1 MDSIDKIFSI
11 SSDIFKIYQELID
24 LEKLNFNTKK
34 IYQDKLEIL
43 KLYRQLEDETYK
55 NLFEHSNL
63 EKLIKL
69 RYQLNID
76 DMLETKLTDL
86 DFIVE
91 DQILNQEGIENIV
104 KRRIFNTISDKIV
117 ELSDSD
123 DIINQLRYE
132 MFNLSDSYVDMGD
145 KKILIAGRGNT
156 VYSIFEKAM
165 DNILL
170 KYIYFIQLY
179 IVTGNINQLGFLIQ
193 KYDLLFL
200 NKNLENKMLEESF
213 QINLDFI
220 DRVKNQEDFKTNQE
234 LYYFFLKEKS
244 IEIFLD
250 AVYQTLEMQDRDFE
264 SKTAII
270 NLFQL
275 EKLESIIRAC
285 ALEVD
290 EQIKD
295 EQIYE
300 IQNIKN
306 SGNEKIRKKLVK
318 AIEYTKKD
326 RIQLS
331 YH

>member
-145 KKILIAGRGNT
+145 KKILIAGRGHTLYN
-156 VYSIFEKAM
+156 IFEKAM
-165 DNILL
+165 NNIFL
-170 KYIYFIQLY
+170 KYIYFIQTY
-179 IVTGNINQLGFLIQ
+179 ITAGGVNRLGFLIQ
-193 KYDLLFL
+193 KYDLFFL
-200 NKNLENKMLEESF
+200 NKNLEDKMLQEDF
-213 QINLDFI
+213 QIKLDFI
-220 DRVKNQEDFKTNQE
+220 DKVKNQEEFEVNQE
-234 LYYFFLKEKS
+234 LYDFFQKEKNIEFFLES
-244 IEIFLD
+244 IFKI
-250 AVYQTLEMQDRDFE
+250 LEMQDDDFKGKE
-264 SKTAII
+264 EAIT
-270 NLFQL
+270 LFEL
-275 EKLESIIRAC
+275 EKLEFIVRAC

-290 EQIKD
+290 DQIRE

-306 SGNEKIRKKLVK
+306 LNNEQTRKSLVK
-318 AIEYTKKD
+318 VIENTKKD
-326 RIQLS
+326 RIQIS
-331 YH
+331 HH

>member
-145 KKILIAGRGNT
+145 KKILIAGRGHTLYN
-156 VYSIFEKAM
+156 IFEKAM
-165 DNILL
+165 NNIFL
-170 KYIYFIQLY
+170 KYIYFIQTY
-179 IVTGNINQLGFLIQ
+179 ITAGGVNRLGFLIQ
-193 KYDLLFL
+193 KYDLFFL
-200 NKNLENKMLEESF
+200 NKNLEDKMLQEDF
-213 QINLDFI
+213 QIKLDFI
-220 DRVKNQEDFKTNQE
+220 DKVKNQEEFEVNQE
-234 LYYFFLKEKS
+234 LYDFFQKEKNIEFFLES
-244 IEIFLD
+244 IFKI
-250 AVYQTLEMQDRDFE
+250 LEMQDDDFKGKE
-264 SKTAII
+264 EAIT
-270 NLFQL
+270 LFEL
-275 EKLESIIRAC
+275 EKLEFIVRAC

-290 EQIKD
+290 DQIRE

-306 SGNEKIRKKLVK
+306 PNNEQTRKSLVK
-318 AIEYTKKD
+318 VIENTKKD
-326 RIQLS
+326 RIQIS
-331 YH
+331 HH

>member
-24 LEKLNFNTKK
+24 LEKLNTKK

-55 NLFEHSNL
+55 KLFEHSNL

-145 KKILIAGRGNT
+145 KKILIAGRGHTLYN
-156 VYSIFEKAM
+156 IFEKAM
-165 DNILL
+165 NNIFL
-170 KYIYFIQLY
+170 KYIYFIQTY
-179 IVTGNINQLGFLIQ
+179 ITAGGVNRLGFLIQ
-193 KYDLLFL
+193 KYDLFFL
-200 NKNLENKMLEESF
+200 NKNLEDKMLQEDF
-213 QINLDFI
+213 QIKLDFI
-220 DRVKNQEDFKTNQE
+220 DKVKNQEEFEVNQE
-234 LYYFFLKEKS
+234 LYDFFQKEKNIEFFLES
-244 IEIFLD
+244 IFKI
-250 AVYQTLEMQDRDFE
+250 LEMQDDDFKGKE
-264 SKTAII
+264 EAIT
-270 NLFQL
+270 LFEL
-275 EKLESIIRAC
+275 EKLEFIVRAC

-290 EQIKD
+290 DQIRE

-306 SGNEKIRKKLVK
+306 PNNEQTRKSLVK
-318 AIEYTKKD
+318 VIENTKKD
-326 RIQLS
+326 RIQIS
-331 YH
+331 HH

>member
-91 DQILNQEGIENIV
+91 DQILNQEGIDNIV
-104 KRRIFNTISDKIV
+104 KRRIFNTISNKIV
-117 ELSDSD
+117 ELSNSD
-123 DIINQLRYE
+123 DVINQLRDE
-132 MFNLSDSYVDMGD
+132 AFSLCDSCVDIGD
-145 KKILIAGRGNT
+145 KKILIAGRGHTLYN
-156 VYSIFEKAM
+156 IFEKAM
-165 DNILL
+165 NNIFL
-170 KYIYFIQLY
+170 KYIYFIQTY
-179 IVTGNINQLGFLIQ
+179 ITAGGFNRLGFLIQ
-193 KYDLLFL
+193 KYDLFFL
-200 NKNLENKMLEESF
+200 NKNLEDKMLQEDF
-213 QINLDFI
+213 QIKLDFI
-220 DRVKNQEDFKTNQE
+220 DKVKNQEEFEVNQE
-234 LYYFFLKEKS
+234 LYDFFQKEKNIEFFLES
-244 IEIFLD
+244 IFKI
-250 AVYQTLEMQDRDFE
+250 LEMQDDDFKGKE
-264 SKTAII
+264 EAIT
-270 NLFQL
+270 LFEL
-275 EKLESIIRAC
+275 EKLEFIVRAC

-290 EQIKD
+290 DQIRE

-306 SGNEKIRKKLVK
+306 PNNEQTRKSLVK
-318 AIEYTKKD
+318 VIENTKKD
-326 RIQLS
+326 RIQIS
-331 YH
+331 HH

>member
-1 MDSIDKIFSI
+1 MDLVDKIFSI
-11 SSDIFKIYQELID
+11 SSNIFKIYQELID
-24 LEKLNFNTKK
+24 LEKINFNTKK

-43 KLYRQLEDETYK
+43 KLYKQLEDENYK
-55 NLFEHSNL
+55 KLFEQSDL
-63 EKLIKL
+63 KRLIKL
-69 RYQLNID
+69 KCRLNLD
-76 DMLETKLTDL
+76 NMLEIQLTDL
-86 DFIVE
+86 DFITQ
-91 DQILNQEGIENIV
+91 DQILNQEGIDNIV
-104 KRRIFNTISDKIV
+104 KRRIFNTISNKIV
-117 ELSDSD
+117 ELSNSD
-123 DIINQLRYE
+123 DVIDQLRDE
-132 MFNLSDSYVDMGD
+132 AFSLCDSCVDIGD
-145 KKILIAGRGNT
+145 KIILTAGRGNT

-200 NKNLENKMLEESF
+200 NKNLENKMFEESF

-220 DRVKNQEDFKTNQE
+220 DRVKNQEDFKANQE

-250 AVYQTLEMQDRDFE
+250 AVYQTLEMQDQDFE

-318 AIEYTKKD
+318 TIEYTKKD

>member
-1 MDSIDKIFSI
+1 
-11 SSDIFKIYQELID
+11 
-24 LEKLNFNTKK
+24 
-34 IYQDKLEIL
+34 
-43 KLYRQLEDETYK
+43 
-55 NLFEHSNL
+55 
-63 EKLIKL
+63 
-69 RYQLNID
+69 
-76 DMLETKLTDL
+76 
-86 DFIVE
+86 
-91 DQILNQEGIENIV
+91 
-104 KRRIFNTISDKIV
+104 
-117 ELSDSD
+117 
-123 DIINQLRYE
+123 
-132 MFNLSDSYVDMGD
+132 
-145 KKILIAGRGNT
+145 
-156 VYSIFEKAM
+156 M

-250 AVYQTLEMQDRDFE
+250 AVYQTLEMQDQDFE